1 MGSTGAQRI
10 QLQPIAYNK
19 NWAFQIDDQTD
30 INDLVKNP
38 IPFVGV
44 GEDMRLAMLFEDGTT
59 QSNYI
64 ADTVIDINK
73 LETIQPFVLRSGIN
87 NYQAYDDSVRPY
99 VIEYKG
105 KYYLWDGNH
114 RVAKA
119 KLEGQKKIN
128 VDISVRKDK

>member
-1 MGSTGAQRI
+1 
-10 QLQPIAYNK
+10 
-19 NWAFQIDDQTD
+19 
-30 INDLVKNP
+30 
-38 IPFVGV
+38 
-44 GEDMRLAMLFEDGTT
+44 MRLAMLFEDGTI

-73 LETIQPFVLRSGIN
+73 LESIQSFVLRSGIN
-87 NYQAYDDSVRPY
+87 NYQAYDNSTRPY